1 MKKIAVLIMC
11 FISVNLYAQQSEVVD
26 YIKQNAVALNVAD
39 FNTGYE
45 DLIPL
50 KAVLSNRRIIG
61 MGEATHGTHE
71 FQQTKM
77 RMFKLLV
84 QEMGYKIFAVE
95 ANFTECRTI
104 NDYIL
109 YGKGTALNAMHT
121 GDNMWAWNTK
131 DILELIEWMRSY
143 NKKVPDSAKVKF
155 YGFDMQSKTLA
166 VKNIVAKLKI
176 LDSTFYQNHFNA
188 LDSFKVFNI
197 INKIKFRRLDDKQA
211 DSAKQLLT
219 AIKTYIDN
227 NNYKMVKLFTI
238 NDIAYLKR
246 DVRLVEQCLDQSLT
260 YGNISGDDYKL
271 RNKYMAENIE
281 WISKYEGPESKIML
295 CAHNGHISK
304 DDMGSYLKK
313 DYKDQY
319 YAIGFDFN
327 KGSFRA
333 IDIDKSHHT
342 PPFFTVNEAKK
353 GSSGELFNKLNI
365 PAFFIDVEKAIKP
378 NSAAKSFFNKNI
390 EQRNIGWGF
399 STAKEKNFYSGGSI
413 YSKFDGLIFINATTP
428 TIGS

>member
-1 MKKIAVLIMC
+1 M
-11 FISVNLYAQQSEVVD
+11 
-26 YIKQNAVALNVAD
+26 
-39 FNTGYE
+39 
-45 DLIPL
+45 
-50 KAVLSNRRIIG
+50 RR
-61 MGEATHGTHE
+61 
-71 FQQTKM
+71 
-77 RMFKLLV
+77 
-84 QEMGYKIFAVE
+84 
-95 ANFTECRTI
+95 
-104 NDYIL
+104 
-109 YGKGTALNAMHT
+109 
-121 GDNMWAWNTK
+121 
-131 DILELIEWMRSY
+131 Y

-176 LDSTFYQNHFNA
+176 LDSTLYQKSFNA

-378 NSAAKSFFNKNI
+378 NSEAKSFFNKNI

-413 YSKFDGLIFINATTP
+413 YSKFDGFIFINATTP